1 MQRNPC
7 TYSAADSENRA
18 CRREATSRVQ
28 WSHLQRVRP
37 QVRLRP
43 LDPQLRIR
51 HHYRLIEICLKK
63 STLSDCHSTRRR
75 WLPVLSIIPL
85 NTDADTTPSAQ
96 AHMFFPT
103 MRFVIHAYYCDKLSL
118 SGVSNTRWTVST
130 SSTRYSGYRNW
141 DRYLGYVIGN
151 DLSAIQP
158 EWVPPNVK
166 FEIDDVESP
175 WIGDRKLAKAREEHL
190 RSHLNP
196 GGWVEFQDTSIE
208 YYSDDGTLTEEHFF
222 RQWNKTLVEAI
233 ASIGREPSPGPKLEG
248 WIRNTGF
255 QRINHSKI
263 KIPLAPWPRDPFYKA
278 LGAMNLKQVLD
289 GLEGFTMRVF
299 CGVLGQTQEEVQV
312 MMAAV
317 RNELKKLH
325 SFHSQF
331 DLSASS

>member
-1 MQRNPC
+1 MDRLDFVH
-7 TYSAADSENRA
+7 ALFVRA
-18 CRREATSRVQ
+18 
-28 WSHLQRVRP
+28 LGD
-37 QVRLRP
+37 RLYFAP
-43 LDPQLRIR
+43 LKTEKIQKILD
-51 HHYRLIEICLKK
+51 
-63 STLSDCHSTRRR
+63 
-75 WLPVLSIIPL
+75 
-85 NTDADTTPSAQ
+85 
-96 AHMFFPT
+96 
-103 MRFVIHAYYCDKLSL
+103 
-118 SGVSNTRWTVST
+118 
-130 SSTRYSGYRNW
+130 
-141 DRYLGYVIGN
+141 IGTGTGIW
-151 DLSAIQP
+151 AM
-158 EWVPPNVK
+158 VPPNVK

-175 WIGDRKLAKAREEHL
+175 WIGDRN
-190 RSHLNP
+190 HLNP

-331 DLSASS
+331 DFHIVYAQKPLEEDE

>member
-7 TYSAADSENRA
+7 TCSAADSENRA
-18 CRREATSRVQ
+18 YLPQEIDTERLSFYTASLASSSVDYPIEYGRRYHAF
-28 WSHLQRVRP
+28 RP
-37 QVRLRP
+37 GSYVLPNDEVYLIRDGPSRLRP
-43 LDPQLRIR
+43 RVVHPKD
-51 HHYRLIEICLKK
+51 
-63 STLSDCHSTRRR
+63 
-75 WLPVLSIIPL
+75 
-85 NTDADTTPSAQ
+85 
-96 AHMFFPT
+96 
-103 MRFVIHAYYCDKLSL
+103 
-118 SGVSNTRWTVST
+118 
-130 SSTRYSGYRNW
+130 SGYRNW

-222 RQWNKTLVEAI
+222 RQWSKTLVEAI